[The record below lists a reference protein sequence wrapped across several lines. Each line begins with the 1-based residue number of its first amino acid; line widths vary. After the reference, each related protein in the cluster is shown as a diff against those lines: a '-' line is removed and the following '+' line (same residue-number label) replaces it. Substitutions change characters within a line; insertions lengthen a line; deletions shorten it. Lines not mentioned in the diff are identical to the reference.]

1 MILDDPP
8 QPANTGVDATLDDLF
23 RAALARR
30 PDAIALI
37 DPPNRASF
45 TDGVARQLTY
55 AQADRIIADV
65 AGRLRQMNLHA
76 DAVVG
81 LQIANTIEGVLTF
94 MAVLRA
100 ELIAMPLPLLW
111 RRADAV
117 GAIRRAG
124 ASALIVSGRI
134 GTTDHFDLAVN
145 AAAEAFTVRQVCGF
159 GPPPDGAISLDDLF
173 AAVDLGRPA
182 AFASERAASPGRG
195 DHLAAVTWDVTTDG
209 PVPVAR
215 SGAQLI
221 AGGLAVLLESR
232 LPQNAVILSTIPP
245 GSFGGIAMSLLPWL
259 VAGGTLAL
267 HHPFDCTT
275 FAQQCRDLHCDAVV
289 VPGPLVAP
297 LAAAGYLS
305 AQHGLKSVVA
315 AWRAPEQLRRTPDWR
330 DAATSL
336 IDVQLFGEIGL
347 IAARRGPNGKPAP
360 IPLGPVL
367 APRGTDGALAV
378 AEVATTA
385 TGTLALRGP
394 MVPKRAFPPGAE
406 RTALPH
412 FKAAADGFVDT
423 GCAALV
429 DRDPNSVVVSAPPP
443 GLVSFGGYRFVVGEL
458 TSIISGLDPS
468 GTLAVRPD
476 ALVGH
481 RLVGTAV
488 NQEAIRMALRGI
500 GANPLLAEAFG
511 ARPKIEPEPKIESKI
526 EPEIEPKPGPQ
537 IALELDFNT
546 EDERRTA

>member
-23 RAALARR
+23 RAAVARR

-45 TDGVARQLTY
+45 TDGVTRQLTY
-55 AQADRIIADV
+55 AQADRMVAAI

-81 LQIANTIEGVLTF
+81 LQIANTIEGVLTIL
-94 MAVLRA
+94 AVLRA

-117 GAIRRAG
+117 GAIRRSG

-159 GPPPDGAISLDDLF
+159 GPPPDGAISLDDLY
-173 AAVDLGRPA
+173 ATADLGRPA
-182 AFASERAASPGRG
+182 AIANERAASPGRG
-195 DHLAAVTWDVTTDG
+195 DHLAAVTWDVTADG
-209 PVPVAR
+209 QVPVAR

-245 GSFGGIAMSLLPWL
+245 GSFGGIAMTLLPWL
-259 VAGGTLAL
+259 LVGGTLAL

-275 FAQQCRDLHCDAVV
+275 FVEQCRDLHCDAVV
-289 VPGPLVAP
+289 VPGPLAAP

-305 AQHGLKSVVA
+305 AQLGLKSVIA

-347 IAARRGPNGKPAP
+347 IAARRGPNGKAAP

-367 APRGTDGALAV
+367 APRGGADGALAV

-394 MVPKRAFPPGAE
+394 MVPQNAFPPGAE
-406 RTALPH
+406 RTALPR
-412 FKAAADGFVDT
+412 FRATADGFVDT
-423 GCAALV
+423 GCATEV
-429 DRDPNSVVVSAPPP
+429 GRDPNSVVVSGPPP
-443 GLVSFGGYRFVVGEL
+443 GLVSFGGYRFAVGEL
-458 TSIISGLDPS
+458 TGIVNGLDRS

-476 ALVGH
+476 ALAGH
-481 RLVGTAV
+481 RLAGTAT

-500 GANPLLAEAFG
+500 GANPLLVEAFG
-511 ARPKIEPEPKIESKI
+511 ARDKTETKIDSKI
-526 EPEIEPKPGPQ
+526 DSG
-537 IALELDFNT
+537 AAAD
-546 EDERRTA
+546 RRTA